1 MNASARAGAQEEEG
15 DKNPAATREIVKM
28 NRIVG
33 TVLGGALLAA
43 SSLSAQAETTLR
55 VANWL
60 PPSHPIV
67 KDMMVP
73 WGQNVE
79 AATQG
84 RVKVEI
90 LKAPL
95 GAPPAHF
102 DIAKDGI
109 ADVTFGV
116 HGYTPG
122 RFVLTAIS
130 ELPFLSDSAEALSVA
145 YWRVYEKMLAGA
157 GEHDGVKVVSVFTHG
172 PGHILNSKKAITKPN
187 DADGL
192 KIRVGGGIVN
202 DIAKKLGMVPIQA
215 PSSKSY
221 EILSNGVADGILFPS
236 ESVPFFKIERAL
248 KHMTVVPKGLYNT
261 SFYVVM
267 NKGKWDALS
276 KEDQAAID
284 SVSGEAFARMAGQA
298 WDAADA
304 KGLEAIK
311 AAGIAV
317 TSFDAAAM
325 DELRSTLA
333 FAEQQFV
340 DKAAGRSVDGAAAV
354 KMLRDEIATLEK
366 K

>member
-1 MNASARAGAQEEEG
+1 MNVFVRSL
-15 DKNPAATREIVKM
+15 I
-28 NRIVG
+28 
-33 TVLGGALLAA
+33 GGAVLASLAA
-43 SSLSAQAETTLR
+43 VAPAMAETTLR
-55 VANWL
+55 VSNWL

-67 KDMMVP
+67 KDMVVP
-73 WGQNVE
+73 WAGQVE
-79 AATQG
+79 AATKG

-122 RFVLTAIS
+122 RFALTEIA
-130 ELPFLSDSAEALSVA
+130 ELPFLSDSSEALSVA
-145 YWRVYEKMLAGA
+145 YWHVYDKMLAKA
-157 GEHDGVKVVSVFTHG
+157 NEHDGVKVIGVFTHG
-172 PGHILNSKKAITKPN
+172 PGHIFNAKRPVTKAA
-187 DADGL
+187 DLDGL

-202 DIAKKLGMVPIQA
+202 DISKNLGMVAVQA

-248 KHMTVVPKGLYNT
+248 KYMTAVPKGLYNT
-261 SFYVVM
+261 SFFMVM
-267 NKGKWDALS
+267 NKAKWDSLS

-284 SVSGEAFARMAGQA
+284 AVSGEAFARLAGKA
-298 WDAADA
+298 WDTADA
-304 KGLEAIK
+304 AGFETIK
-311 AAGIAV
+311 AAGIKV
-317 TSFDAAAM
+317 DTFDAEAVA
-325 DELRSTLA
+325 DLKTRLA
-333 FAEQQFV
+333 FTEQAFIE
-340 DKAAGRSVDGAAAV
+340 KARAKGVDGAAAI
-354 KMLRDEIATLEK
+354 KMLKDDIAAQEK